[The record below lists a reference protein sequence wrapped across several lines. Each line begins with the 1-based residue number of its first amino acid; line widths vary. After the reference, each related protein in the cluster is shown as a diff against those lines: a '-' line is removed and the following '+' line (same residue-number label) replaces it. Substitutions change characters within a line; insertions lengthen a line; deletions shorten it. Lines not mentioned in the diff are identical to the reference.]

1 MNNPCLSQS
10 TQWWWRAS

>member
-1 MNNPCLSQS
+1 MNIPCLSQS